1 MMKGLQRLL
10 QGVGRLAARLRTWP
24 YLGRTAF
31 AVGLLAMMFLASQR
45 HHLENPAEVAGYD
58 VRDGRLIAEAGVPAA
73 GPLLRTVSLLLPYL
87 DTWMLVGG
95 GILLF
100 TLLRQWGNPV
110 KLVFP
115 SWVAGLSVAAWAICA
130 DIAQHL
136 GPMQMT
142 ELGEPP
148 VLAAYWVKLVMI
160 GLAALCLPTLVNY
173 YVRQGALERYT
184 LRTFFA
190 PLVFCFI
197 AFTSL
202 WMIMDLLDNL
212 KEFQDV
218 GSSARQVLLFYVG
231 IIPYIYVSVMPAALL
246 LAILYTLTR
255 MSRANEIVAMLGS
268 GRSVGQI
275 LRPIFAVAVGAA
287 LLSTAA
293 NYHWAP
299 RAEGNRKAV
308 LRAMGERQKDSIRAY
323 ALLHRDPVTRRVWYV
338 GSFPFS
344 LREGRLRSVQV
355 REFDADSRLLRVL
368 HADSATWRPDG
379 RWRFFDGREVRYR
392 EGRPALVQPFP
403 GAASANDPAGG
414 VFETRDFT
422 ETPWSM
428 VSYALK
434 AESMG
439 VPEMVSY
446 LKTHANDPAEKLAD
460 FRAHLHHRFA
470 MPWQSLA
477 LALVAAPL
485 GIAWS
490 RRGAVGGIAGSIFL
504 FFGVLFLNNLCLN
517 LAKGGHL
524 PAATAAWIPH
534 AVFGSLGLF
543 LLHLRSQN
551 RDLPRLS
558 LDFLFKRK
566 PALVR
571 PRRRAAA

>member
-10 QGVGRLAARLRTWP
+10 NGVGRLAVRLRTWP

-31 AVGLLAMMFLASQR
+31 AAGLLVMVFLASQR

-58 VRDGRLIAEAGVPAA
+58 VRGGRLVAEAGVPAP
-73 GPLLRTVSLLLPYL
+73 GPLLSTVSLLLPYL
-87 DTWMLVGG
+87 DAWMLVGG
-95 GILLF
+95 GIYIF
-100 TLLRQWGNPV
+100 ILLRQWGNAP

-115 SWVAGLSVAAWAICA
+115 TWVAGLSVAAWAACA
-130 DIAQHL
+130 DIAQHF

-148 VLAAYWVKLVMI
+148 VLPAYWGKLAMI
-160 GLAALCLPTLVNY
+160 VLAALSPPVLLRY
-173 YVRQGALERYT
+173 YTRQGALERYT

-212 KEFQDV
+212 KEFQEV
-218 GSSARQVLLFYVG
+218 GSSARQVLLFYLG
-231 IIPYIYVSVMPAALL
+231 IVPFIYVSVMPAALL

-275 LRPIFAVAVGAA
+275 LRPIFVVAFLAA

-308 LRAMGERQKDSIRAY
+308 LRAMDERQKDSIRAST
-323 ALLHRDPVTRRVWYV
+323 LLHRDPVTRRVWYV

-355 REFDADSRLLRVL
+355 REFDAEDRLVRVL

-379 RWRFFDGREVRYR
+379 LWRFFDGREVRYR
-392 EGRPALVQPFP
+392 EGHPVLVQPFS
-403 GAASANDPAGG
+403 GARSASDPSGG
-414 VFETRDFT
+414 VLEAGDFT

-439 VPEMVSY
+439 VPEIVSY
-446 LKTHANDPAEKLAD
+446 LKTHAGDPDDKLAA

-470 MPWQSLA
+470 LPWQSLA

-534 AVFGSLGLF
+534 AVFASLGLF

-566 PALVR
+566 PAPVR

>member
-10 QGVGRLAARLRTWP
+10 NGVGRLAARLRTWP

-31 AVGLLAMMFLASQR
+31 AAGLLAMVFLASQR

-58 VRDGRLIAEAGVPAA
+58 VRGGRLVAEAGAPAA

-87 DTWMLVGG
+87 DSWMLVGG
-95 GILLF
+95 GIYVF
-100 TLLRQWGNPV
+100 ILLRQWGNPR
-110 KLVFP
+110 KLVVP
-115 SWVAGLSVAAWAICA
+115 SWVAGVSVAAWAAGA

-148 VLAAYWVKLVMI
+148 VLSAYWLKLAMI
-160 GLAALCLPTLVNY
+160 VLAALCPPALLRY

-212 KEFQDV
+212 KEFQEV
-218 GSSARQVLLFYVG
+218 GSSMRQVLLFYLG
-231 IIPYIYVSVMPAALL
+231 IIPFIYVSVMPAALL

-275 LRPIFAVAVGAA
+275 LRPLFVVALAAA

-308 LRAMGERQKDSIRAY
+308 LRAMDERQKDSIRAA
-323 ALLHRDPVTRRVWYV
+323 ALLHRDPLTRRVWYV

-355 REFDADSRLLRVL
+355 REFDAEARLVRVL
-368 HADSATWRPDG
+368 HADSAVWRPDG
-379 RWRFFDGREVRYR
+379 LWRFFDGREVRYR
-392 EGRPALVQPFP
+392 EGQPTLVQTFP
-403 GAASANDPAGG
+403 GAASAADPAGG
-414 VFETRDFT
+414 VFETRDFS

-439 VPEMVSY
+439 VPEIVSY
-446 LKTHANDPAEKLAD
+446 LKTHASDPPDKLAA

-490 RRGAVGGIAGSIFL
+490 RRGSVGGIAGSIFL

-517 LAKGGHL
+517 LAKAGHL

-558 LDFLFKRK
+558 LDSLFKRK
-566 PALVR
+566 PALIR
-571 PRRRAAA
+571 PRHRAAA

>member
-10 QGVGRLAARLRTWP
+10 QGAGRLVERLRSWP
-24 YLGRTAF
+24 YLGRSAF
-31 AVGLLAMMFLASQR
+31 VAGLLAMVFLASQR

-58 VRDGRLIAEAGVPAA
+58 VRGGRLVAEEGAPVA
-73 GPLLRTVSLLLPYL
+73 GPILRTVSLLLPYL

-95 GILLF
+95 GIF
-100 TLLRQWGNPV
+100 IFILLRQWGNPP

-115 SWVAGLSVAAWAICA
+115 TWVAGVSVAAWAVCA

-148 VLAAYWVKLVMI
+148 VLPAYWLKLGMI
-160 GLAALCLPTLVNY
+160 AIAALGPPALLRY
-173 YVRQGALERYT
+173 YTRQGALERYT

-212 KEFQDV
+212 KEFQEV
-218 GSSARQVLLFYVG
+218 GSSARQVVFFYLG
-231 IIPYIYVSVMPAALL
+231 IVPFIYVSVMPAALL

-268 GRSVGQI
+268 GRSVVQI
-275 LRPIFAVAVGAA
+275 LRPVFVVAFGAA

-323 ALLHRDPVTRRVWYV
+323 ALLHRDPITQRVWYV

-344 LREGRLRSVQV
+344 LHEGRLRSVQV
-355 REFDADSRLLRVL
+355 REFDPEGRLSRVL

-379 RWRFFDGREVRYR
+379 LWRFFDGREVRYT
-392 EGRPALVQPFP
+392 EGRPAMVQPFP
-403 GAASANDPAGG
+403 NAASAGDPSGG
-414 VFETRDFT
+414 VLEVRDFT

-434 AESMG
+434 PESMG
-439 VPEMVSY
+439 VPEIVSY
-446 LKTHANDPAEKLAD
+446 LKTHANDPADKLAA

-524 PAATAAWIPH
+524 SATLAAWLPH
-534 AVFGSLGLF
+534 LVFGSLGLF
-543 LLHLRSQN
+543 LLNLRSQN

-558 LDFLFKRK
+558 LGFLFKRK
-566 PALVR
+566 PAPVR